1 MWPFGKNTADRVKD
15 ALNEQPRLKDL
26 GLQVQE
32 KGGTVTVT
40 GMVPNGRYGEL
51 VRVVAE
57 GINGVRNVDTSGLI
71 PQEAQAAPAAS
82 PSAAPQAQDA
92 GPSASDN
99 SYTAGPAREEIRP
112 TSVGEATQASMDAEV
127 KELEDRSRVAKAV
140 LKAIRGNGELK
151 DDPIDVL
158 QSGKSV
164 ILRGVVD
171 SDHEQRLAEK
181 LARGVD
187 GVAGVDISGLRV
199 AAGARELTREKDA
212 DSGDT
217 VYTVKSGD
225 TLGAIAQKYYG
236 NAAEYKKIAHY
247 NNISNPD
254 LITVGQQIRIPG

>member
-1 MWPFGKNTADRVKD
+1 MWPFGKSTADRVKD

-32 KGGTVTVT
+32 KGGNVTVT
-40 GMVPNGRYGEL
+40 GMVPNDRYNNL
-51 VRVVAE
+51 VKVVAE
-57 GINGVRNVDTSGLI
+57 GINGVKSVDTSGLI
-71 PQEAQAAPAAS
+71 AQEAPQQAQPT
-82 PSAAPQAQDA
+82 PQDA

-99 SYTAGPAREEIRP
+99 SFTSDPVDSSTEIPASSSARPAPTAPEFE
-112 TSVGEATQASMDAEV
+112 AEV
-127 KELEDRSRVAKAV
+127 KEMEERSKIAKAV
-140 LKAIRGNGELK
+140 HQAIRNNGELK

-181 LARGVD
+181 LAREVAGVS
-187 GVAGVDISGLRV
+187 GVDISGLRV
-199 AAGARELTREKDA
+199 AAGVKQLSQEKDTGT
-212 DSGDT
+212 GDT
-217 VYTVKSGD
+217 VYIVKPGD

-236 NAAEYKKIAHY
+236 NVTEYKKIAHY